1 MRPGSLRLRLLAGA
15 GAFILAAVALSAL
28 GLAVLFKAH
37 VERWV
42 DTQLS
47 AGLDRLIAGLD
58 LDADGKLAV
67 VRPPDDPRFGR
78 PFSGLYWEA
87 KVEPD
92 GPVLR
97 SRSLWDFEIA
107 LPAEQAVD
115 DAVHH
120 HLVAGPAGQMLY
132 LLQRR
137 VELPARL
144 GSRTVRAAVALDDA
158 EVRDAVWRFAGAL
171 IPLLSLLTVLLI
183 AAAWI
188 QVSFG
193 LRPLGAMRD
202 KLAAIGS
209 GARQKLGG
217 GFPDEVQPLA
227 DEFDALLDA
236 RERQI
241 EKARQR
247 AADLAHGLKTPLQ
260 VLASDAAR
268 LKAKGEEEIAAE
280 VEEISDVMRRLV
292 ERQLARARLAE
303 AGANVS
309 ADVRACAVR
318 VVRVIERTAA
328 GERLE
333 WEVDIAVGLAARI
346 DPDDLTEAL
355 GNLVENAARHAR
367 TRVVIAARAG
377 TEGVAITVRDDGPG
391 VPRTRHADIRQ
402 RGARLD
408 TSGSGA
414 GLGLAIV
421 DDIAE
426 AWGGSLALDTTPNGF
441 CARLSVPAADR
452 APL

>member
-15 GAFILAAVALSAL
+15 GAFILVAVALSAL

-37 VERWV
+37 VEDWV
-42 DTQLS
+42 DMELR
-47 AGLDRLIAGLD
+47 ADLDRIVAGLD

-87 KVEPD
+87 KAEPG

-107 LPAEQAVD
+107 LAEQSVD

-120 HLVAGPAGQMLY
+120 HLASGPAGQTLY
-132 LLQRR
+132 VLQRR

-158 EVRDAVWRFAGAL
+158 EVRNAVWRFAGAL
-171 IPLLSLLTVLLI
+171 IPLLSLLALLLI

-202 KLAAIGS
+202 KLTAIGS
-209 GARQKLGG
+209 GARQKLGS

-236 RERQI
+236 REGQI

-268 LKAKGEEEIAAE
+268 LRAKGEEEIAAE

-303 AGANVS
+303 SGANVS
-309 ADVRACAVR
+309 ADVRTCAVR

-346 DPDDLTEAL
+346 DPDDLTEVL

-426 AWGGSLALDTTPNGF
+426 AWGGSLALDTTPDGF
-441 CARLSVPAADR
+441 CARLSVPPVDR
-452 APL
+452 APP